1 MCLAIALSTV
11 PFHSSAEGQET
22 RSEEEDEIRE
32 AIVRYQVDNW
42 DMRADVYFVEVQSK
56 DPSAAFLRRFED
68 LPKPVKKKSA
78 GKEKKDIAGFHV
90 EDRRTKKRGV
100 IFDQGAITRL
110 GDSSVDVDGGYRCAT
125 LCMASGTYHVKR
137 QEGRWKV
144 TRFTITF
151 QS

>member
-1 MCLAIALSTV
+1 LAIALSTV
-11 PFHSSAEGQET
+11 PFPSAVEGQQSRT
-22 RSEEEDEIRE
+22 EEEGEIRE
-32 AIVRYQVDNW
+32 AIVRYQIDDW

-100 IFDQGAITRL
+100 IFDQGAISRPN
-110 GDSSVDVDGGYRCAT
+110 DSVADVEGGYRCAT
-125 LCMASGTYHVKR
+125 LCMASGIYHLER
-137 QEGRWKV
+137 QEGKWKV
-144 TRFTITF
+144 TRFTIQI